1 MSNAPH
7 DAARARRASR
17 GFIVVAV
24 LWILSAL
31 ATLVSIYAIYVRN
44 TAMAVAINDNAV
56 VAEGLVAA
64 GVELAAYNIV
74 SAPKEARPA
83 RGQFALRMGR
93 ANVVVAFRTET
104 ARIDLNA
111 APKELLAALFAVL
124 GARPDDAGQYAE
136 RIIGWRTTPSAG
148 GQDREAS
155 LYRQAGLNYGPR
167 GAHFAHVA
175 ELWLVLGLP
184 PALVERALP
193 HLTVFSGRA
202 EINVRVAAAEVTA
215 AVAATS
221 PERPARDLPQ
231 RAAAGQ
237 NGPPAPTGTTAEAG
251 DAARV
256 TVRVDFDDGR
266 RLAAEVVI
274 LVRDFGEDPFRVLSW
289 RDDIDAPL
297 PTTPPRTGPRR

>member
-1 MSNAPH
+1 MSSAPH
-7 DAARARRASR
+7 HAACARKASH

-31 ATLVSIYAIYVRN
+31 ATLVSIYAIYIR
-44 TAMAVAINDNAV
+44 TTTMAVAINDNAV
-56 VAEGLVAA
+56 VTQGLVAA

-74 SAPKEARPA
+74 SAPKQARPA
-83 RGQFALRMGR
+83 RGQLALRMGR
-93 ANVVVAFRTET
+93 ANVVVAFRAET

-148 GQDREAS
+148 AQDREAS
-155 LYRQAGLNYGPR
+155 LYRRAGFNYGPR
-167 GAHFAHVA
+167 GAPFAHVT

-184 PALVERALP
+184 PALIERALP

-202 EINVRVAAAEVTA
+202 EVNVRVAAPEVVA
-215 AVAATS
+215 ALAATS
-221 PERPARDLPQ
+221 PERLDRDLSQ

-237 NGPPAPTGTTAEAG
+237 NGPPPPTGTTMEAG

-289 RDDIDAPL
+289 RDDIDTPP
-297 PTTPPRTGPRR
+297 PTTAPRTGSRR